1 MDWLKWIF
9 PFFFP
14 IRHVFGTHV
23 TPKPVLVALDTLLP
37 SLLNWSCW
45 VSFFMEY
52 SLHVLWIIRRGD
64 FHVFERI
71 SIASK
76 TAYGS
81 ASTPRVCW
89 GPKGAPASRPK
100 HLSRL
105 YLNQSISQTPSRNS
119 HLWIKHLSEQLQQN
133 FTSKS
138 STSAVWHPIWSGL
151 KTKRRKEGKK
161 QRTVG
166 EVC

>member
-1 MDWLKWIF
+1 
-9 PFFFP
+9 
-14 IRHVFGTHV
+14 
-23 TPKPVLVALDTLLP
+23 
-37 SLLNWSCW
+37 
-45 VSFFMEY
+45 MEY

-64 FHVFERI
+64 FHVFERN

-138 STSAVWHPIWSGL
+138 STSAVWHPIRSGL
-151 KTKRRKEGKK
+151 KTKSRGKK
-161 QRTVG
+161 AKSRGLWGKYVSGQEAAREATFCPHKKYPPASASEYG
-166 EVC
+166 APPNF